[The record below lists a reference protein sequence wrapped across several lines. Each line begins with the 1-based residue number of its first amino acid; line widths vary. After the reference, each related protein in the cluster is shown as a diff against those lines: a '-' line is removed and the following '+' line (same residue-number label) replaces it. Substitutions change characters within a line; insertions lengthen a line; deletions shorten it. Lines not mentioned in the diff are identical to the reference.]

1 MFKLF
6 PLVIITV
13 LVKHFFL
20 YFCLFLLQN
29 SIETMDKTD
38 PATERLKQEVRSM
51 KPIVTP
57 EELAPVDE
65 KTDEK
70 VKHFSDVKEKLK
82 DLQTP
87 LAKDINRAEK
97 FNTQMVT
104 AQGKSKALDD
114 VVAEIRGVKKDPA
127 SITRCLGKVT
137 EVVLIIE
144 EIEEYI
150 VVLEEI
156 IIEVR
161 PGCQSYPEKNKEVD
175 RKDEEVQKLKKRL
188 VIILKL
194 VKDEEKKMLDQQQE
208 NQDLDKQINDILAW
222 LPTVESAVVKNTP
235 ISANYDI
242 LKKQQEEHQV
252 IYKILYYWDD

>member
-1 MFKLF
+1 M
-6 PLVIITV
+6 ITV
-13 LVKHFFL
+13 ELSFSEFFT
-20 YFCLFLLQN
+20 FLFINLFQN
-29 SIETMDKTD
+29 TIDTMDKTE

-51 KPIVTP
+51 KPIVTE

-70 VKHFSDVKEKLK
+70 IKHFTDIKEKVK

-97 FNTQMVT
+97 FNTHLVT
-104 AQGKSKALDD
+104 AQGKSNALDD
-114 VVAEIRGVKKDPA
+114 VVEEIRGVKKDPA

-156 IIEVR
+156 IVEVR
-161 PGCQSYPEKNKEVD
+161 PGVQSYPEKNKEVD
-175 RKDEEVQKLKKRL
+175 HKDEEVQKLKKRL
-188 VIILKL
+188 VSLLKM

-222 LPTVESAVVKNTP
+222 LPTVESAVVKKTP

-252 IYKILYYWDD
+252 KLLNSFLLDD